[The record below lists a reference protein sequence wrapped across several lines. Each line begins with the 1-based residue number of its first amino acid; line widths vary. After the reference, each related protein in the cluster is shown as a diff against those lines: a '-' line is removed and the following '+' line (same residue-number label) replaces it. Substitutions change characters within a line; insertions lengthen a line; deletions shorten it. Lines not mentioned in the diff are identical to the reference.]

1 MAYSF
6 FKTDI
11 VNIHTDEIVGQ
22 SITILD
28 TDTKETRDC
37 GRYPDTHEIYHHD
50 RNVAA
55 DDIIDEET
63 KKGLIKSLSSPKV
76 GQFTD
81 QWWW

>member
-1 MAYSF
+1 
-6 FKTDI
+6 
-11 VNIHTDEIVGQ
+11 
-22 SITILD
+22 
-28 TDTKETRDC
+28 
-37 GRYPDTHEIYHHD
+37 
-50 RNVAA
+50 VAA